1 MKTEKVTCVKAKID
15 GSSKEEM
22 VMQVMDAAME
32 LVRSMPEKDREGLAV
47 ALVVAAIMQDCGAM
61 PVVNAVELC
70 EQCGVRV
77 GARAE
82 ADCKDDGMDVEEEN

>member
-15 GSSKEEM
+15 ASSKEEM
-22 VMQVMDAAME
+22 VLQVMDAALE

-61 PVVNAVELC
+61 PEVNAVELC
-70 EQCGVRV
+70 EQCGVHV
-77 GARAE
+77 GRKAE
-82 ADCKDDGMDVEEEN
+82 F

>member
-1 MKTEKVTCVKAKID
+1 MKTEKVTCIKAKID
-15 GSSKEEM
+15 GSSKEERIL
-22 VMQVMDAAME
+22 QVMDAALE

-61 PVVNAVELC
+61 PEVDAVELC

-77 GARAE
+77 GART
-82 ADCKDDGMDVEEEN
+82 EEDFEEMV